1 MDVTMNAPPFA
12 KLAMIACP
20 ALSTAALA
28 KNRAKKGTIA
38 SIKINLNPAMDMSCK
53 IVSSVDFLVVFN
65 KNFLNPLNDP
75 FFGILLIWVRTE
87 ASVLGCQDVETVDCV
102 TRKRQTRS

>member
-75 FFGILLIWVRTE
+75 FFGILLI
-87 ASVLGCQDVETVDCV
+87 ASFTKGVTICVPNPSCFDILET
-102 TRKRQTRS
+102 K